1 MKLNKIC
8 NFFTFYILSHF
19 MSYKNGF
26 SCFKEYIV
34 VVIIL
39 FIQKINF
46 ISHVEYICSYVQIS
60 S

>member
-1 MKLNKIC
+1 
-8 NFFTFYILSHF
+8 
-19 MSYKNGF
+19 MSSKNGF

-39 FIQKINF
+39 FIKKINL